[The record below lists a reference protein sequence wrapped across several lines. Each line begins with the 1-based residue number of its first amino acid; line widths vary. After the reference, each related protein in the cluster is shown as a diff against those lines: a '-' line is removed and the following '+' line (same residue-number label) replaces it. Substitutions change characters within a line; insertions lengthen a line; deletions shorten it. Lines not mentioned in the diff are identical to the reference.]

1 MAEPSHR
8 AYSVIKREGK
18 EDFWLNVGVA
28 FPHEDGEGFNPCS
41 TRSSPAPARSSPLPS
56 TGCKGTSLCSGS
68 AEAVIGGGANQPDVP
83 SPAPRA
89 RALTLRF
96 G

>member
-1 MAEPSHR
+1 MPET
-8 AYSVIKREGK
+8 IKVPGATQ
-18 EDFWLNVGVA
+18 L
-28 FPHEDGEGFNPCS
+28 
-41 TRSSPAPARSSPLPS
+41 L
-56 TGCKGTSLCSGS
+56 L
-68 AEAVIGGGANQPDVP
+68 EAVIGGGANQPDVP